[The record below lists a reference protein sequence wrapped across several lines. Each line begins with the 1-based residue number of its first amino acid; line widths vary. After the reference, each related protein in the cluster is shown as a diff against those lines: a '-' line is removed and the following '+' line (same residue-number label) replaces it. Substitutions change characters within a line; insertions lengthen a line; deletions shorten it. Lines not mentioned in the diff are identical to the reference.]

1 MVERGNTLM
10 DRVRAAMSR
19 APTLEEKKMFGGVT
33 FMVQGKMCVSVG
45 KGRIMCRVDP
55 GIHDELLKKKGSS
68 TVVMKGREYR
78 GFLYVRVEA
87 LKSRTELDYW
97 IGHALAFND
106 DAKATAR
113 KGKGRESTR

>member
-1 MVERGNTLM
+1 MAERGGNTLM

-19 APTLEEKKMFGGVT
+19 APAVEEKKMFGGVT
-33 FMVQGKMCVSVG
+33 FMVRGKMCVSVG

-55 GIHDELLKKKGSS
+55 GIHDELLKRKGSS

-87 LKSRTELDYW
+87 LKSSGELDYW

-106 DAKATAR
+106 EAKPAAR
-113 KGKGRESTR
+113 KRKER